1 MKYGCIGEHL
11 SHSFSSEIHA
21 MIGSYD
27 YELCEI
33 QRDEL
38 GRFLKDRDFCGI
50 NVTIPYKSAVIPYL
64 DEISDSAAKI
74 GAVNTI
80 VNNNGRLCGYN
91 TDFDGM
97 CALIKKSGVDF
108 TGKNVAVLGSGGTS
122 LTAFKVAEALK
133 AGKVI
138 RVSRTPRD
146 NDVSYDELYS
156 RKDGIDIIINT
167 TPVGM
172 YPEIYASP
180 IELSEFHSLEAV
192 FDAVYNPLR
201 TKLVTDAKKRDIKAS
216 GGLYMLVSQAVF
228 AAEHFLSK
236 KLDLGLCDEI
246 YKKLY
251 KEKENIILTGM
262 PGSGKTTAGRLVHE
276 MTGKAFI
283 DTDELIVK
291 KANMPISDI
300 FGLYGEEYFRALE
313 REVIFEEAKHGN
325 SVIATG
331 GGAILDNRN
340 IDVLKEN
347 GLVFFLNRP
356 FDDILPTGDRPLASN
371 GDDLKKRFEERFE
384 LYVESSDRI
393 INDFSS
399 PKLTAMRITE
409 NFYEDTCD

>member
-33 QRDEL
+33 PKDEL
-38 GRFLKDRDFCGI
+38 GKFLKERDFCGI
-50 NVTIPYKSAVIPYL
+50 NVTIPYKSAIIPYL
-64 DEISDSAAKI
+64 DEISDSASEI

-80 VNNNGRLCGYN
+80 VNKNGKLCGYN

-97 CALIKKSGVDF
+97 CALIKKNGVDF
-108 TGKNVAVLGSGGTS
+108 SGKNVAVLGSGGTS
-122 LTAFKVAEALK
+122 LTALKVAESLG

-138 RVSRTPRD
+138 RVSRKPSL
-146 NDVSYDELYS
+146 NNVSYDELYS

-180 IELSEFHSLEAV
+180 IDVSAFHSLEAV

-201 TKLVTDAKKRDIKAS
+201 TKLVVDAKKCGIKAA

-228 AAEHFLSK
+228 AAEHFLNE
-236 KLDLGLCDEI
+236 KLDESICDDI
-246 YKKLY
+246 YKKLF

-262 PGSGKTTAGRLVHE
+262 PGSGKTTAGKLVHE
-276 MTGKAFI
+276 MTGKTFI
-283 DTDELIVK
+283 DTDDLILK

-300 FGLYGEEYFRALE
+300 FGLYGEEYFRSLE
-313 REVIFEEAKHGN
+313 REVIFEAAKLGN

-331 GGAILDNRN
+331 GGAILDRRN

-356 FDDILPTGDRPLASN
+356 FDDILPTGDRPLSSTEE
-371 GDDLKKRFEERFE
+371 DLKKRFEERFE
-384 LYVESSDRI
+384 LYVENSDRI

-399 PKLTAMRITE
+399 PKLTALRITE

>member
-33 QRDEL
+33 RRDEL

-122 LTAFKVAEALK
+122 LTAFKVAEALN

-172 YPEIYASP
+172 YPEIYNSP
-180 IELSEFHSLEAV
+180 VDVAEFHSLEAV

-201 TKLVTDAKKRDIKAS
+201 TKLVTDAKKRGIKAL

-236 KLDLGLCDEI
+236 KLDLSLCDEI

-276 MTGKAFI
+276 MTGKTFI

-300 FGLYGEEYFRALE
+300 FGLYGEEYFRTLE
-313 REVIFEEAKHGN
+313 REVIFEAAKHGN

-356 FDDILPTGDRPLASN
+356 FDDILPTGDRPLSSN

-384 LYVESSDRI
+384 LYVECSDRI

>member
-33 QRDEL
+33 QKDEL

-122 LTAFKVAEALK
+122 LTAFKVAEALN

-146 NDVSYDELYS
+146 SDVSYDELYS

-172 YPEIYASP
+172 YPEICNSP
-180 IELSEFHSLEAV
+180 VDVAEFHSLEAV

-201 TKLVTDAKKRDIKAS
+201 TKLVTDAKKLGIKAT

-236 KLDLGLCDEI
+236 KLDLSLCDEI
-246 YKKLY
+246 YKKLF

-276 MTGKAFI
+276 MTGKTFI

-300 FGLYGEEYFRALE
+300 FGLYGEEYFRTLE
-313 REVIFEEAKHGN
+313 REVIFEAAKHGN

-331 GGAILDNRN
+331 GGAILDSRN

-356 FDDILPTGDRPLASN
+356 FDDILPSGDRPLSSN

-384 LYVESSDRI
+384 MYVECSDRI